1 MTRPVAGL
9 PDELSQSDAAHT
21 LPNPVVAFSGS
32 ATQPAPEASSIRT
45 HIPTENL
52 LVLVTWI
59 VVCPCAASVAN
70 GVAPQPVPTTD
81 PTLLQLAQLKL

>member
-21 LPNPVVAFSGS
+21 LPYPVVAFIGS

-45 HIPTENL
+45 HWPTEKLAVL
-52 LVLVTWI
+52 LT
-59 VVCPCAASVAN
+59 
-70 GVAPQPVPTTD
+70 
-81 PTLLQLAQLKL
+81 